1 MRQLLPIEQRL
12 AWLAGILDGE
22 GYVSATITKTR
33 AGRKR
38 TTIGRPKAGMPLE
51 WKDTYERSLRFQVR
65 VGNTDAAMI
74 REIASIADSIGIK
87 YFIFSHCPK
96 QRGAGKYKEL
106 FGIHFH
112 GKDRTKR
119 LLTAV
124 LPWLVTK
131 RPQAELLL
139 EMIIRRTAMPY
150 NKGSLEDGILQEQL
164 GVLRGLNRRGRVPGE
179 IVVPTPASSLYPTRS
194 EPFPRDVVRAQQGAE
209 QSLPY

>member
-22 GYVSATITKTR
+22 GYVSATINVLR
-33 AGRKR
+33 AGKKR
-38 TTIGRPKAGMPLE
+38 TKVGRPKAGMPLE
-51 WKDTYERSLRFQVR
+51 LKDVTERSLRFQVR

-87 YFIFSHCPK
+87 YFIFSYCPK
-96 QRGAGKYKEL
+96 QRGDGRYKEL

-112 GKDRTKR
+112 GKDRTKL

-139 EMIIRRTAMPY
+139 EMITRREKISYHA
-150 NKGSLEDGILQEQL
+150 GSLDDFLLREQL
-164 GVLRGLNRRGRVPGE
+164 QILRGLNR
-179 IVVPTPASSLYPTRS
+179 
-194 EPFPRDVVRAQQGAE
+194 
-209 QSLPY
+209 